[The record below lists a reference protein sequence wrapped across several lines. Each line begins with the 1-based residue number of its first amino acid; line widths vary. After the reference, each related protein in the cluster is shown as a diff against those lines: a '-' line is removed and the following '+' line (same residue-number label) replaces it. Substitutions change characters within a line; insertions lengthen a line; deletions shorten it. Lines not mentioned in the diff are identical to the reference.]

1 MKFITAFA
9 FVASLLTLS
18 SVHAQDADSVGKAR
32 TAATQWLEV
41 VDAGDYAASWDQ
53 AGSVFKGMV
62 EKSKWLDA
70 IQGIRSPLGAVK
82 FRKVKS
88 ADYKKNIQG
97 APEGE
102 YVTVQFETTFENK
115 NGAIEVVTPMKDK
128 DGTWRVTGYF
138 VH

>member
-1 MKFITAFA
+1 MKFITVAAFA
-9 FVASLLTLS
+9 VGMLSLS
-18 SVHAQDADSVGKAR
+18 SVYAQKTDSVALAQ
-32 TAATQWLEV
+32 TAATQWLEL
-41 VDAGDYAASWDQ
+41 VDGGDYAASWDQ

-70 IQGIRSPLGAVK
+70 IQGIRSPLGAAK